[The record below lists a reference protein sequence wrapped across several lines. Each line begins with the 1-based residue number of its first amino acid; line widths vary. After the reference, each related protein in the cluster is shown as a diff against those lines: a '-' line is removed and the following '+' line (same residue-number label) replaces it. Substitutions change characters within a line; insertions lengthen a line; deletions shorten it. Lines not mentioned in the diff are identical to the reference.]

1 MQRRMKAL
9 GVLVALGIAAG
20 ACTGV
25 ERISA
30 PDAPRFDAQSA
41 PPADSTAQGP
51 QNGLPADTTGGRW
64 GGYLGG
70 GGG

>member
-1 MQRRMKAL
+1 MQRWTKGLA
-9 GVLVALGIAAG
+9 VFVAVGIAAG
-20 ACTGV
+20 ACTDV

-30 PDAPRFDAQSA
+30 PDAPRLNESA
-41 PPADSTAQGP
+41 VPADSTGLGP
-51 QNGLPADTTGGRW
+51 QNAPPADTTGGRW